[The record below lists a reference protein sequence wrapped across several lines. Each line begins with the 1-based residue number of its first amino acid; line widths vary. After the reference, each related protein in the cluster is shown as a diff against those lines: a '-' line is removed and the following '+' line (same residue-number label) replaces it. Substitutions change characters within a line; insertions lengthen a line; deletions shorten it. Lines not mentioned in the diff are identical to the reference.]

1 MRGGSTEG
9 PQSSA
14 NHHKVIAC
22 VRQGCEVAM
31 ATGGPLLRS
40 RVLGVGVRVH
50 RVGQVPV
57 LTTAVGRPS
66 DDGLTRLQVPL
77 SSQNFVSFAA
87 LLRST
92 VIRAVKDALDGL
104 PEWKIIEPVMAVEIQ
119 LPLDA
124 GKTFA
129 DF

>member
-1 MRGGSTEG
+1 MS
-9 PQSSA
+9 
-14 NHHKVIAC
+14 C

-40 RVLGVGVRVH
+40 RVIGVGIRLL
-50 RVGQVPV
+50 RAGQ
-57 LTTAVGRPS
+57 LTSNTANSAGEE
-66 DDGLTRLQVPL
+66 GLTRLQVPM
-77 SSQNFVSFAA
+77 SSQNFASFAA

-92 VIRAVKDALDGL
+92 VIKAVKEALEGL

-124 GKTFA
+124 GKLFEYLTCQYRFYCV
-129 DF
+129 FFI